1 MKNSQGTTFD
11 KLSSKESH
19 SLFDKFVKYWNKG
32 KLDKIFYDGGIDE
45 QQSANSFT
53 SHKWSFV
60 KKLNDKDANIL
71 ASAKD
76 SVHVATN
83 KAAAETS
90 SNRVGEKRSAYA
102 SSVSGSEANLGLM
115 NSNNDSSKADA
126 VWKSL
131 GLEPGKRV
139 QIAPR
144 SD

>member
-1 MKNSQGTTFD
+1 
-11 KLSSKESH
+11 
-19 SLFDKFVKYWNKG
+19 LFDKFVKKWNGG
-32 KLDKIFYDGGIDE
+32 KLDKIFYSNGIDE
-45 QQSANSFT
+45 QQTASFT

-60 KKLNDKDANIL
+60 KKLNEKDSSIL

-83 KAAAETS
+83 KAAAESGGGGGGGDKRASSSSNYSQTS
-90 SNRVGEKRSAYA
+90 SAPA
-102 SSVSGSEANLGLM
+102 TSSSKQSGTFADSQ
-115 NSNNDSSKADA
+115 SSKAAD

-131 GLEPGKRV
+131 GLEPGQRV